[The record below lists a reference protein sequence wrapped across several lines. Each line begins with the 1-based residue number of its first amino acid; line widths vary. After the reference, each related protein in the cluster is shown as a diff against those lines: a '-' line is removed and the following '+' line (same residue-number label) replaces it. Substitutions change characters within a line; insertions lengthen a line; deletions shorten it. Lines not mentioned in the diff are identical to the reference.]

1 MNFKNDVMFYLSN
14 GKIYNGVNL
23 YEEEKCP
30 KCGKANC
37 KCSGNTEKD
46 EWLKKIKANKKKGA
60 ASENLHRR
68 DGLSGDTTD
77 VEDEMMN
84 WARSKINASKSTG
97 TNGGD
102 DGDDNNSSVETLPGK
117 FKNVSRSKNSEE
129 NVKEPE
135 DPYGTGRNSCNTEK
149 NSCKTEKNSCK
160 TEKNSCKTEKNSL
173 KEEILAHLNF

>member
-30 KCGKANC
+30 KCGEAEC
-37 KCSGNTEKD
+37 KCSENTEKE
-46 EWLKKIKANKKKGA
+46 EWLKKTKASKKKGA
-60 ASENLHRR
+60 APEDFHRK

-77 VEDEMMN
+77 IENKMMD
-84 WARSKINASKSTG
+84 WAKKKTNASKSTY
-97 TNGGD
+97 TKGGD
-102 DGDDNNSSVETLPGK
+102 DGDDNNSSVKTFPGEFNK
-117 FKNVSRSKNSEE
+117 VSRSKNSEE

-149 NSCKTEKNSCK
+149 NSCKTEN
-160 TEKNSCKTEKNSL
+160 KNSL